1 MNEESISDAN
11 HDEAAKAFR
20 QAGNNV
26 QLLVRYNPAEFNRFQ
41 VNTRSLTPNVN
52 QVYLF
57 SFPVSVFVCMYI
69 RILYISPHSSFYL
82 TVLHPLILSQER
94 LKQLNEVEE
103 QGSPSKPSLQPEPEP
118 VRQLYV
124 R

>member
-41 VNTRSLTPNVN
+41 VNTHSLTPNVN

-69 RILYISPHSSFYL
+69 RILYIFLCTIDTCIHVYIDKHYFVWLLFYASPLNLHSTSLFS
-82 TVLHPLILSQER
+82 ILSFCPR
-94 LKQLNEVEE
+94 R
-103 QGSPSKPSLQPEPEP
+103 G
-118 VRQLYV
+118 
-124 R
+124 